1 MITINKIK
9 RWIIHKLG
17 GIIPS
22 DYSLKIQTMIAKQ
35 NIDNQVIKEFKE
47 ND

>member
-1 MITINKIK
+1 MITINQIK

-22 DYSLKIQTMIAKQ
+22 DYSLKVQEMIRKDETHKQ
-35 NIDNQVIKEFKE
+35 
-47 ND
+47 

>member
-22 DYSLKIQTMIAKQ
+22 DYSLKVQEMIRKDQTNK
-35 NIDNQVIKEFKE
+35 K
-47 ND
+47 